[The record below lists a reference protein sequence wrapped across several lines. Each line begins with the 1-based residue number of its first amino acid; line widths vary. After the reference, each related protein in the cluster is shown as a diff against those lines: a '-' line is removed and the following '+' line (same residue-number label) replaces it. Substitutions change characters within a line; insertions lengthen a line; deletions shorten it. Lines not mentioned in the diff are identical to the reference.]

1 MDEQIVIPKGGAKIN
16 CNNLV
21 LLEGYVS
28 ELKYDKVTRKMTFML
43 ESLSVNKARDL
54 FSCKIA
60 CIASGT
66 SAETIY
72 RFIQDGDLVE
82 VEARLRQGT
91 TSKNIKL
98 SVVHAK
104 HTTAIMFDPNNAEI
118 PLVKGDEDNG

>member
-1 MDEQIVIPKGGAKIN
+1 MEDKTVIPEGGVKVN

-28 ELKYDKVTRKMTFML
+28 ELKYDRDTRKMTFMI

-54 FSCKIA
+54 FSCKVP

-104 HTTAIMFDPNNAEI
+104 HTKAIMFDPATAES
-118 PLVKGDEDNG
+118 PLVKGEE